1 MHVSF
6 TYYDESE
13 TAFDVRAD
21 LFIDMPDARSYSVHF
36 DEIVGP
42 NGKEMSEE
50 TFSAHEDE
58 LSDRAVEEA
67 KNEVRRHSRRGSRFR
82 Y

>member
-1 MHVSF
+1 MYVSF
-6 TYYDESE
+6 KYYDDSE
-13 TAFDVRAD
+13 TAFDVTATII
-21 LFIDMPDARSYSVHF
+21 IDMPDARSYSIDF
-36 DEIVGP
+36 EKIIGP
-42 NGKEMSEE
+42 DGEEMSEE

-67 KNEVRRHSRRGSRFR
+67 KNEVQRHSRRGSRFR